1 MLTGLCRSGVANLY
15 AAGNAFYEGQHAI
28 LRAMVFSVRQR
39 FTFED
44 YLLLEETSRAKH
56 EFLDGHVWAMAG
68 GTPEHGAVAANLIVL
83 LGNQLRDRPCRV
95 FTSDVRVRV
104 KATGLGTYPDVSVV
118 CGQLRTDPDDRK
130 GNTIVNPIVVVE
142 VLSPSSEDY
151 DRGEKLA
158 HYKKIEAL
166 REIVLVAYDERR
178 IEIWRREGER
188 WVPHL
193 VRGDDI
199 ARIESLGCEL
209 PLGEVYRN
217 PLEA

>member
-1 MLTGLCRSGVANLY
+1 
-15 AAGNAFYEGQHAI
+15 
-28 LRAMVFSVRQR
+28 MVYPVRQR

-56 EFLDGHVWAMAG
+56 EFLNGHVWAMAG
-68 GTPEHGAVAANLIVL
+68 GTPEHGAVAANLIAL
-83 LGNQLRDRPCRV
+83 LANQLRDRPCRV

-118 CGQLRTDPDDRK
+118 REELKTDPEDRK
-130 GNTIVNPIVVVE
+130 GNTVVNPIVIVE

-158 HYKKIEAL
+158 HYKQIDAL
-166 REIVLVAYDERR
+166 REIVLVAHEERR

-188 WVPHL
+188 WLLL
-193 VRGDDI
+193 VARGDEL
-199 ARIESLGCEL
+199 ARLESLGCDL
-209 PLGEVYRN
+209 PLAEVYRN
-217 PLEA
+217 PLQA